1 LSTVGI
7 LFNPYDKF
15 DNNHPKYGV
24 DNDDDSSNGVTQGSR
39 VRFVRIIEGADTH
52 FVFTVDFLMQLV
64 WHFIC
69 VGVKFSLVMTEALIS
84 SRVISFLLSLVGFVV
99 VFKFING
106 IILEQIFIHFALLI
120 LVKLIFFTAWMNW
133 VFHLES

>member
-1 LSTVGI
+1 
-7 LFNPYDKF
+7 
-15 DNNHPKYGV
+15 
-24 DNDDDSSNGVTQGSR
+24 
-39 VRFVRIIEGADTH
+39 
-52 FVFTVDFLMQLV
+52 
-64 WHFIC
+64 
-69 VGVKFSLVMTEALIS
+69 LVMAEALIS

-120 LVKLIFFTAWMNW
+120 LVKLIFFAAWMNW